1 MAQTEKSVKKR
12 RENKNKIVA
21 LNGMSW
27 ISFNPKYNKRKIR
40 MGVFRVEASYLLEIE
55 ERCPLYLNEQFL
67 CCVVIGVGVEVA
79 GVKEARRPL
88 YIN

>member
-1 MAQTEKSVKKR
+1 MLLYITKLKGENKITALMAQTEKSVKKR

-67 CCVVIGVGVEVA
+67 
-79 GVKEARRPL
+79 
-88 YIN
+88 

>member
-1 MAQTEKSVKKR
+1 MLLYITKLKGENKITALMAQTEKSVKKR

-40 MGVFRVEASYLLEIE
+40 MGVFHVEASYLLDIE

-67 CCVVIGVGVEVA
+67 
-79 GVKEARRPL
+79 
-88 YIN
+88 

>member
-1 MAQTEKSVKKR
+1 MLLYITKLKGENKITALMAQTEKSVKKR
-12 RENKNKIVA
+12 KENKNKIVA

-55 ERCPLYLNEQFL
+55 ERCPLYVNGQFL
-67 CCVVIGVGVEVA
+67 
-79 GVKEARRPL
+79 
-88 YIN
+88 

>member
-1 MAQTEKSVKKR
+1 MLLYITEIKGENKITALMAQTEKSVKKR

-55 ERCPLYLNEQFL
+55 ERCPLYVNGQFL
-67 CCVVIGVGVEVA
+67 
-79 GVKEARRPL
+79 
-88 YIN
+88 

>member
-1 MAQTEKSVKKR
+1 MLLYITKLKGENKITALMAQTEKSVKKR

-55 ERCPLYLNEQFL
+55 ERCPLYVNGQFL
-67 CCVVIGVGVEVA
+67 
-79 GVKEARRPL
+79 
-88 YIN
+88 